1 MMAKANKMQ
10 LFCSLI
16 NFLRIVVS
24 PAFTHNIAGFEN
36 FFLSLSL
43 YARFI
48 LDN

>member
-16 NFLRIVVS
+16 NFLQIVVS

-36 FFLSLSL
+36 FFFEFESICQIYS
-43 YARFI
+43 
-48 LDN
+48 